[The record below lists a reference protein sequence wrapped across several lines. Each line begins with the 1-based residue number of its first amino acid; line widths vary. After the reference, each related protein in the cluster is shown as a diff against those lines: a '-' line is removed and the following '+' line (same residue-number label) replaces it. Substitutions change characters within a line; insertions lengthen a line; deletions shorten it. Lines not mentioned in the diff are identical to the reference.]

1 MGFACGSLGTG
12 SHSVNEKGSEHG
24 FCRSEHFTPHIR
36 QIMAYRCVLRGGS
49 HPDEIGSWLP
59 DVSAGQ
65 GIHSLYE
72 GDLFP
77 YAGYHFCS
85 HPLATNRLPPL
96 SADFS
101 SVATRS
107 LTSRTRRYEMDWFSG
122 FATVEWE

>member
-1 MGFACGSLGTG
+1 MFLQVRA
-12 SHSVNEKGSEHG
+12 
-24 FCRSEHFTPHIR
+24 FTPHIR

-77 YAGYHFCS
+77 YAGYHLGS
-85 HPLATNRLPPL
+85 QSLATNWLPPL
-96 SADFS
+96 KPVFPY
-101 SVATRS
+101 VVTRFV
-107 LTSRTRRYEMDWFSG
+107 TRRTKRHEADGFSG
-122 FATVEWE
+122 LATIEWE